1 MLLLVP
7 LIVIEIDWAPWTA
20 GSVRVQVVEALGA
33 SVAAPHVIAPED
45 ELPAMF
51 VIGAVPEFVT
61 WIEIVSEDPG
71 VNVGPGAE
79 PAG

>member
-1 MLLLVP
+1 MLLVP

-20 GSVRVQVVEALGA
+20 GSVRVHVVDAFGA
-33 SVAAPHVIAPED
+33 SVAAPHVIAPAD
-45 ELPAMF
+45 EVPETV
-51 VIGAVPEFVT
+51 VIGAVPEFVI
-61 WIEIVSEDPG
+61 WIEIVSELPG